1 MLLALFIT
9 IGISPVCT
17 EIEVGI
23 QINSGL
29 TLNAVLVGIQLMARG
44 GLVDRQTSGF
54 DIVVKLTVG
63 SQLTNEKNFL
73 GRIDW

>member
-1 MLLALFIT
+1 MLDVYKRQALFIA

-23 QINSGL
+23 QVNSGL
-29 TLNAVLVGIQLMARG
+29 APNAVVVGIQLMARVV
-44 GLVDRQTSGF
+44 LIDRQTIGF

-63 SQLTNEKNFL
+63 SYLTIEKIF
-73 GRIDW
+73 

>member
-1 MLLALFIT
+1 MLLALFIA

-23 QINSGL
+23 QVNSGL
-29 TLNAVLVGIQLMARG
+29 APNAVVVGIQLMARVV
-44 GLVDRQTSGF
+44 LVDRQAIGF

-63 SQLTNEKNFL
+63 SHLTIEKIF
-73 GRIDW
+73 